1 MRTSKLLH
9 FSVRQSSLEYA
20 IILPRNEASLGVGEI
35 FIIEQLCSFYFIN
48 FERENDGKHVEIKID
63 ENQNLTHN
71 SKIFENRKKSTRVSK
86 SKKKYC

>member
-63 ENQNLTHN
+63 ENQNLTQ
-71 SKIFENRKKSTRVSK
+71 KFLKTEKKVLELVK
-86 SKKKYC
+86 VKKNTAN